1 LNKKGKEVN
10 SQFAGADNN
19 ISLSLFFF
27 FNMRWLIAGADLSS
41 PDCVVGDGKSVSAA
55 TTTTS
60 VMMMIYTIR
69 ALGRETLC
77 LRADGDE
84 ESNCFIRT
92 KQLAFSLYGRTR
104 RRLPT
109 RNGMPCAVIDF
120 SYHSW
125 DRRRRIHWNATTAT
139 FCVKITVSARFDF
152 CAHIGLTAGLDMN
165 ETPRRVG
172 EMLHVRLYLYLH
184 VRSTPFL

>member
-27 FNMRWLIAGADLSS
+27 FNMRWLIAGVDLSHRLKW
-41 PDCVVGDGKSVSAA
+41 PVGDGKSVSAA

-125 DRRRRIHWNATTAT
+125 ERTYKSIDDDDDEFTGMLQQQ
-139 FCVKITVSARFDF
+139 RF
-152 CAHIGLTAGLDMN
+152 
-165 ETPRRVG
+165 V
-172 EMLHVRLYLYLH
+172 
-184 VRSTPFL
+184 

>member
-1 LNKKGKEVN
+1 L
-10 SQFAGADNN
+10 AGADNN

-27 FNMRWLIAGADLSS
+27 FNMRWLIAGVDLSHRLKW
-41 PDCVVGDGKSVSAA
+41 PVGDGKSVSAA

-104 RRLPT
+104 RRLPNAMECHALLLIFLT
-109 RNGMPCAVIDF
+109 IVGIDDDEFTGMLQQQ
-120 SYHSW
+120 
-125 DRRRRIHWNATTAT
+125 
-139 FCVKITVSARFDF
+139 RF
-152 CAHIGLTAGLDMN
+152 
-165 ETPRRVG
+165 V
-172 EMLHVRLYLYLH
+172 
-184 VRSTPFL
+184 